1 MMVVVMVTMV
11 MFFAALKFVL
21 SLKLQTSEIN
31 SYRGGIS
38 IAFGNRTSLVMVVV
52 VVVPVMIMM
61 MMTEMLFAV
70 LQLVLGLSNYKRQE
84 SIRTAVESVS
94 SAVTL
99 LCNWC

>member
-1 MMVVVMVTMV
+1 MVVVVVTMV

-52 VVVPVMIMM
+52 VVPVMIMM

-94 SAVTL
+94 SAATL